1 MQYTVFT
8 NIIKNKSNMRK
19 TIGTI
24 ILAIVLTSSLAIAQD
39 TMYVYQSG
47 ALVSKQAT
55 AGIDSVIFYAAKTT
69 KPTFICGNVVTDV
82 DGNNYNT
89 ISIGNQCWLQ
99 KNLSVTHYNDG
110 AAIPL
115 VTDNRAW
122 TNLTSPGYCWYINDA
137 ATYKAAY
144 GALYN
149 WYTVNTGKLCPTGWH
164 VPDTTAW
171 SALINY
177 LGGYSVAG
185 AHLKDTTHW
194 YSPNTGADNIS
205 GFTAL
210 PAGYRDSHDG
220 SFYNLGYYAGF
231 WSRTVG
237 DTGSAWGSN
246 LGCSNANAGQHG
258 NSKYNGFSVRCL
270 KD

>member
-1 MQYTVFT
+1 MKMKQYY
-8 NIIKNKSNMRK
+8 K
-19 TIGTI
+19 TIGTLI
-24 ILAIVLTSSLAIAQD
+24 FALFLISSLAIAQD
-39 TMYVYQSG
+39 TMYVYKSG
-47 ALVSKQAT
+47 SVVSKRAT
-55 AGIDSVIFYAAKTT
+55 AAIDSVIFYAAK
-69 KPTFICGNVVTDV
+69 PTNPTGNCGTVTDFDGNV
-82 DGNNYNT
+82 YNT
-89 ISIGNQCWLQ
+89 VTIGTQCWMQ

-115 VTDNRAW
+115 VTDNAAW
-122 TNLTSPGYCWYINDA
+122 SNLATPGYCWYNNDA

-171 SALINY
+171 STLINY

-185 AHLKDTTHW
+185 GHLKEAGTTHW
-194 YSPNTGADNIS
+194 QSPNTGADNIS

-210 PAGYRDSHDG
+210 PAGYRYSYDG
-220 SFYNLGYYAGF
+220 SFYNLGYYAHF
-231 WSRTVG
+231 WSSTELDALNAWYSDLYYNNAFVG
-237 DTGSAWGSN
+237 RFN
-246 LGCSNANAGQHG
+246 G
-258 NSKYNGFSVRCL
+258 NEGNGFSVRCL